1 MGKRQQVNQAQED
14 LRLAINPGTNFMGK
28 GLLPSTQV
36 ELEDWYLKYWP
47 AGSGPLQQCRV
58 ICAAFEEIAR
68 ARGYDTDFIQ
78 LRATAMRRD

>member
-1 MGKRQQVNQAQED
+1 MSKRRHVEEATEA
-14 LRLAINPGTNFMGK
+14 LRLAVNPGTNFMGK

-68 ARGYDTDFIQ
+68 SRGYSTDFIK
-78 LRATAMRRD
+78 LRATPNQ